1 MLALK
6 DYQCWA
12 LDALRAYFQECSR
25 AGNASTAFYTVTG
38 QTLGRNI
45 PYNEVD
51 ELPGLPYVCLRIP
64 TGGGKTIVA
73 CHSLGIAAQELMQT
87 ERPLALWIVPS
98 NAILEQ
104 TVKAL
109 RSRRHPYRQAV
120 EAALG
125 AVSIFEV
132 QEALSLKRAQL
143 DGEAAIIV
151 ATMQA
156 FRVEDTIGRRVYRD
170 SGELMEHFSGLPPHV
185 TAALEHGEHGNVL
198 HSLANV
204 LRLRRPVVIVD
215 EAHNAR
221 TSLSFATLARFQP
234 SCIVE
239 FTATPARKDHAS
251 NVLFSAS
258 AADLKAAQMIK
269 LPIRLETRPDWNE
282 LLADAV
288 HCRNGLEQAAL
299 LEQQQT
305 GEHIRPVMLIQAQ
318 ARRKGQETLTVDAVK
333 HCLLHDCRIPEEQI
347 ALATGE
353 TKELDGIDLS
363 QKDVPVR
370 YIITVQALREGWD
383 CPFAYVLCSLAE
395 SRSATAVE
403 QILGRILRLPGAARK
418 TQESLNAAYAFA
430 KSESFSE
437 IAGALTDALV
447 QNGFE
452 KQEAADLIVQGGLEQ
467 QRLPFEQSFMGVTTV
482 AMPEPPKLDSLPE
495 AVRRKVAYDPEKRR
509 LSFTGAMS
517 GQEREEIRAVCMTA
531 EGRAGIDRAF
541 FISTG
546 KEPESRSPSE
556 QNIPFAVP
564 LLSIRQGNLFEPFEE
579 THFLDYPWKLADC
592 DALLTEE
599 EYSAVR
605 LEGELGEIDITEQ
618 GRIAAKFI
626 AGVQGRQLELF
637 RADKNWSAAALVHWL
652 DRNIP
657 HPDIDPADSG
667 IFLTRLVLT
676 LSDQRGLAL
685 EQLVL
690 DKYRLRKAAERKISL
705 HRQTARRRAHQ
716 AALFSRPADV
726 AVSPDICFAF
736 AADPRRYAFSKPYKG
751 RHLFQKHYY
760 PEIGDLEDK
769 GEEFE
774 CAQFIDRLEE
784 VAFWVRNPARRPG
797 QSFWLQTATDK
808 FYPDFVCKLKDGRT
822 AAVEYKGGHLSSNE
836 DAKEK
841 KALGE
846 LWAARS
852 GGACLFVMPMNR
864 DYAAVKRA
872 FAGKTC

>member
-6 DYQCWA
+6 DYQQWA
-12 LDALRAYFQECSR
+12 LDALRDYFQECCR
-25 AGNASTAFYTVTG
+25 TEEASPAFHTVTG
-38 QTLGRNI
+38 RTLGLKSL
-45 PYNEVD
+45 YNEVK

-73 CHSLGIAAQELMQT
+73 CHSIGIAAQELVQT
-87 ERPLALWIVPS
+87 EFPLVLWIVPS
-98 NAILEQ
+98 NAILTQ
-104 TVKAL
+104 TVNAL

-125 AVSIFEV
+125 AVSVLEV

-170 SGELMEHFSGLPPHV
+170 SGDLMEHFSGLPPQV
-185 TAALEHGEHGNVL
+185 TAALERGEGGNIL

-221 TSLSFATLARFQP
+221 TALSFDTLARFHP

-239 FTATPARKDHAS
+239 FTATPARKEHPS

-269 LPIRLETRPDWNE
+269 LPIRLETRPDWHE

-288 HCRNGLEQAAL
+288 HCRNGLEQAAQ
-299 LEQQQT
+299 LERQQT
-305 GEHIRPVMLIQAQ
+305 GEYIRPVMLIQAQ
-318 ARRKGQETLTVDAVK
+318 PQQKGRETLTVEVVK
-333 HCLLHDCRIPEEQI
+333 RCLLTDHRIPEEQI
-347 ALATGE
+347 AIATS
-353 TKELDGIDLS
+353 TAKELDGIDLAR
-363 QKDVPVR
+363 QDVPVR
-370 YIITVQALREGWD
+370 YVITVQALREGWD

-403 QILGRILRLPGAARK
+403 QILGRVMRLPGAARK

-437 IAGALTDALV
+437 IAAALTDALV
-447 QNGFE
+447 QHGFE
-452 KQEAADLIVQGGLEQ
+452 KQEAADLIVPGRIEP

-482 AMPEPPKLDSLPE
+482 AMPEPLKLANLPE
-495 AVRRKVAYDPEKRR
+495 AVRRKVVYDAEKKRF
-509 LSFTGAMS
+509 SFTGAMS
-517 GQEREEIRAVCMTA
+517 GQELEEIRAVCVTA
-531 EGRAGIDRAF
+531 EGRAGVDRAF
-541 FISTG
+541 RISTG
-546 KEPESRSPSE
+546 KEPDRRAPAE

-564 LLSIRQGNLFEPFEE
+564 LLSIRQGKLFEPFEE
-579 THFLDYPWKLADC
+579 SHFLDYPWKLADC

-605 LEGELGEIDITEQ
+605 LEGESGEIDITEQ

-637 RADKNWSAAALVHWL
+637 AADRRWTVAGLVDWL

-667 IFLTRLVLT
+667 IFLTRLALA
-676 LSDQRGLAL
+676 LSDQRGFTL
-685 EQLVL
+685 EQLLL
-690 DKYRLRKAAERKISL
+690 DKYRLRNVAEKKINQ
-705 HRQTARRRAHQ
+705 HRQNARRKAYQ
-716 AALFSRPADV
+716 ALLFGGQADV

-736 AADPRRYAFSKPYKG
+736 AADPRQYAYSKPYKG
-751 RHLFQKHYY
+751 RYLFQKHYY

-822 AAVEYKGGHLSSNE
+822 AAVEYKGGHLWNE

-841 KALGE
+841 QALGE

-852 GGACLFVMPMNR
+852 GGDCLFVMPKDK
-864 DYAAVKRA
+864 DYAAVRRA

>member
-6 DYQCWA
+6 DYQGWA
-12 LDALRAYFQECSR
+12 LDALREYFQECSR
-25 AGNASTAFYTVTG
+25 IGCASTAFYTVTG
-38 QTLGRNI
+38 KTLGKNI
-45 PYNEVD
+45 PYNEVE

-73 CHSLGIAAQELMQT
+73 CHSLGIAARELVQT
-87 ERPLALWIVPS
+87 EFPLVLWIVPS

-104 TVKAL
+104 TVNAL
-109 RSRRHPYRQAV
+109 RCRRHPYRQAI
-120 EAALG
+120 EATLG
-125 AVSIFEV
+125 AVSVFEV
-132 QEALSLKRAQL
+132 QEALALKRAQL
-143 DGEAAIIV
+143 DGETAIIV
-151 ATMQA
+151 TTMQA

-170 SGELMEHFSGLPPHV
+170 SGDLMEHFSSLPPHV
-185 TAALEHGEHGNVL
+185 METLEQGEEGNIF

-204 LRLRRPVVIVD
+204 LRIRRPFVLID
-215 EAHNAR
+215 EAHNTR
-221 TSLSFATLARFQP
+221 TPLSFATLARFHP

-269 LPIRLETRPDWNE
+269 LPIRLETRPDWKE

-288 HCRNGLEQAAL
+288 HCRNGLEKAAL
-299 LEQQQT
+299 LEQQHT
-305 GEHIRPVMLIQAQ
+305 GEYIRPIMLIQAQ
-318 ARRKGQETLTVDAVK
+318 PKQKSRETLTVELVK
-333 HCLLHDCRIPEEQI
+333 DCLLKDHHIPEEQI
-347 ALATGE
+347 ALATGT
-353 TKELDGIDLS
+353 TKELEGIDLS
-363 QKDVPVR
+363 RQDVPIR
-370 YIITVQALREGWD
+370 YVVTIQALREGWD

-403 QILGRILRLPGAARK
+403 QILGRIMRLPGAARK
-418 TQESLNAAYAFA
+418 TQECLNAAYAFA

-452 KQEAADLIVQGGLEQ
+452 KQEAADLIVPGKTEQ

-482 AMPEPPKLDSLPE
+482 AMPEPLKLAKLPE
-495 AVRRKVAYDPEKRR
+495 AVRQKVVYDAEKKR

-517 GQEREEIRAVCMTA
+517 GQELEEIRAICVTA
-531 EGRAGIDRAF
+531 EGRAGVDRAF
-541 FISTG
+541 RISTG
-546 KEPESRSPSE
+546 KEPNRRTPAE

-564 LLSIRQGNLFEPFEE
+564 LLSVRQGRLFEPFEE
-579 THFLDYPWKLADC
+579 SHFLDYPWKLADC

-605 LEGELGEIDITEQ
+605 LEGESGEIDITEQ

-626 AGVQGRQLELF
+626 AGVQGRPLLF
-637 RADKNWSAAALVHWL
+637 TADKRWSAAALVHWL

-657 HPDIDPADSG
+657 HPDIDPTDSG
-667 IFLTRLVLT
+667 IFLTRLVLA
-676 LSDQRGLAL
+676 LSDQRGFTL
-685 EQLVL
+685 EQLLL
-690 DKYRLRKAAERKISL
+690 DKYRLRKAAEKKISQ
-705 HRQTARRRAHQ
+705 HRQAARSKAYQ
-716 AALFSRPADV
+716 ALLYGGQADV

-736 AADPRRYAFSKPYKG
+736 AADPRQYAYSKPYKG
-751 RHLFQKHYY
+751 RYLFQKHYY

-822 AAVEYKGGHLSSNE
+822 AAVEYKGGHLWND

-841 KALGE
+841 QALGE

-852 GGACLFVMPMNR
+852 GGDCLFVMPKDK
-864 DYAAVKRA
+864 DYAAIRRV
-872 FAGKTC
+872 FSGKTC

>member
-6 DYQCWA
+6 NYQQWA
-12 LDALRAYFQECSR
+12 LDALRDYFQECCR
-25 AGNASTAFYTVTG
+25 TGNASTAFHTVTG
-38 QTLGRNI
+38 RTLGMNSL
-45 PYNEVD
+45 YNEVK

-73 CHSLGIAAQELMQT
+73 CHSIGIAAQELVQT
-87 ERPLALWIVPS
+87 EFPLVLWIVPS
-98 NAILEQ
+98 NAILTQ
-104 TVKAL
+104 TINAL
-109 RSRRHPYRQAV
+109 RSRRHPYRQAA

-125 AVSIFEV
+125 AVSVYEV

-170 SGELMEHFSGLPPHV
+170 SGDLMGHFSGLPPQV
-185 TAALEHGEHGNVL
+185 TAALERGEGGNIL

-221 TSLSFATLARFQP
+221 TALSFDTLARFHP

-239 FTATPARKDHAS
+239 FTATPARKEHPS

-269 LPIRLETRPDWNE
+269 LPIRLETRPDWQE

-288 HCRNGLEQAAL
+288 HCRNGLEQAAQ
-299 LEQQQT
+299 LERQQT
-305 GEHIRPVMLIQAQ
+305 GEYIRPVMLIQAQ
-318 ARRKGQETLTVDAVK
+318 PQQKGRETLTVEVVK
-333 HCLLHDCRIPEEQI
+333 RCLLTDHRIPEEQI
-347 ALATGE
+347 AIATS
-353 TKELDGIDLS
+353 TAKELDKIDLAR
-363 QKDVPVR
+363 QDVPVR
-370 YIITVQALREGWD
+370 YVITVQALREGWD

-403 QILGRILRLPGAARK
+403 QILGRVMRLPGAARK
-418 TQESLNAAYAFA
+418 TQENLNAAYAFA

-437 IAGALTDALV
+437 IAAALTDALV
-447 QNGFE
+447 QHGFE
-452 KQEAADLIVQGGLEQ
+452 KQEAADLIVPGRIEPL
-467 QRLPFEQSFMGVTTV
+467 RLPFEQSFMGVTTV
-482 AMPEPPKLDSLPE
+482 SMPEPLKLAKLPE
-495 AVRRKVAYDPEKRR
+495 AVRRKVVYDAEKKR

-517 GQEREEIRAVCMTA
+517 GQELEEIRAVCVTA
-531 EGRAGIDRAF
+531 EGRAGVDRAF
-541 FISTG
+541 RISTG
-546 KEPESRSPSE
+546 KEPDRRTPSE
-556 QNIPFAVP
+556 QSIPFPVP
-564 LLSIRQGNLFEPFEE
+564 LLSVRQGRLFEAFEE
-579 THFLDYPWKLADC
+579 SHFLDYPWKLADC
-592 DALLTEE
+592 NALLTEE

-605 LEGELGEIDITEQ
+605 LEGESGEIDITEQ

-626 AGVQGRQLELF
+626 AGVQSRQLELF
-637 RADKNWSAAALVHWL
+637 AADRRWTVAELVDWL
-652 DRNIP
+652 DQNIP
-657 HPDIDPADSG
+657 HRDIDPADSG
-667 IFLTRLVLT
+667 IFLTRLVLA
-676 LSDQRGLAL
+676 LSDQRGFTL
-685 EQLVL
+685 EQLLL
-690 DKYRLRKAAERKISL
+690 DKYRLRKAAEKKINQ
-705 HRQTARRRAHQ
+705 HRQSARRKAYQ
-716 AALFSRPADV
+716 ALLFGGQADV

-736 AADPRRYAFSKPYKG
+736 AADPRQYAYSKPYKG
-751 RHLFQKHYY
+751 RYLFQKHYY

-822 AAVEYKGGHLSSNE
+822 AAVEYKGGHLWNE

-841 KALGE
+841 QALGE

-852 GGACLFVMPMNR
+852 GGSCLFVMPKDK
-864 DYAAVKRA
+864 DYAAVRRV
-872 FAGKTC
+872 FSGKTC